1 MTTAYIF
8 LQVSPDAPI
17 EGMSTLRE
25 INGVKQAH
33 AVLGPI
39 DVIAY
44 VEVADQEALW
54 ETISAIRTM
63 EGITRIDTRLAWSF

>member
-1 MTTAYIF
+1 MTTAYVF
-8 LQVSPDAPI
+8 VQVSPDAPI

-25 INGVKQAH
+25 IEGVVQAH

-39 DVIAY
+39 DAIAY
-44 VEVADQEALW
+44 VETEDLDTLW

-63 EGITRIDTRLAWSF
+63 EGITRIDTRLAWPF